1 MKKILIILVIS
12 SIGLICNAKT
22 HTSEFVISDSC
33 TCTTITVKYK
43 FSEKWVQDNY
53 GNRINVKDNIIYVI
67 QHELDNY
74 ESISTWTDTEFYSFV
89 DKIHESI
96 EDFFRDCFII
106 PEIKLTYCNWK
117 STNYCLKH

>member
-1 MKKILIILVIS
+1 MKKLLIILVIS

-33 TCTTITVKYK
+33 TCTTITVKYE
-43 FSEKWVQDNY
+43 FSEKWVHDNY

-67 QHELDNY
+67 QHELDSY
-74 ESISTWTDTEFYSFV
+74 ESISTWTDTEFYSFI
-89 DKIHESI
+89 DKIRESI
-96 EDFFRDCFII
+96 EDFFKDCYIT